1 MQLSDP
7 TLKRLTAIYRVL
19 SRLICFEPDIVSLSS
34 TKLGE
39 YIGYPAHTV
48 RKDISYLGE
57 VGNSG
62 KGYGVRELHDFIAQ
76 KLGLDTARRAAVVGL
91 GRIGSAI
98 LDYGRFS
105 QAGFDVVAGFDSD
118 INLVD
123 SMVSSVPVYPSYDIP
138 EIVQRHA
145 IELAFLAVPA
155 GAAEKSV
162 ARLVAGGIKGV
173 VNFSPLIMKHDTI
186 IIRNMDIT
194 GELTLLSAL
203 ITVKHL

>member
-1 MQLSDP
+1 MKLSDAS
-7 TLKRLTAIYRVL
+7 LKRLTSIYRVL
-19 SRLICFEPDIVSLSS
+19 SRLLWFRSDVANLSS

-48 RKDISYLGE
+48 RKDISCLGE
-57 VGNSG
+57 IGSSG
-62 KGYGVRELHDFIAQ
+62 RGYNVEDLHDFIGE
-76 KLGLDTARRAAVVGL
+76 KLGLDTPRKAAVVGL

-105 QAGFDVVAGFDSD
+105 KSGFDVVAGFDSD
-118 INLVD
+118 INRVDTLV
-123 SMVSSVPVYPSYDIP
+123 SNVPIYPSYDMA
-138 EIVQRHA
+138 EIINRLS

-155 GAAEKSV
+155 ESAQKSID
-162 ARLVAGGIKGV
+162 RLIGGGIKGV
-173 VNFSPLIMKHDTI
+173 VNFSPLILKSDKI

-203 ITVKHL
+203 ITVKKL

>member
-1 MQLSDP
+1 MKISDA
-7 TLKRLTAIYRVL
+7 TLKRLTTTYRVL
-19 SRLICFEPDIVSLSS
+19 SRLLRFEPQITTLSS
-34 TKLGE
+34 TQLGA

-57 VGNSG
+57 IGNTG
-62 KGYGVRELHDFIAQ
+62 KGYDVGELHDFIAA
-76 KLGLDTARRAAVVGL
+76 KLGLDTPRRAAVIGL

-98 LDYGRFS
+98 LEYGRFS
-105 QAGFDVVAGFDSD
+105 QAGFDVVAGFDSN

-123 SMVSSVPVYPSYDIP
+123 SMVSHVPVYPSYDISD
-138 EIVQRHA
+138 IISRYT

-155 GAAEKSV
+155 EGAEKSLQ
-162 ARLVAGGIKGV
+162 RLIDGGIKGV
-173 VNFSPLIMKHDTI
+173 VNFSPLILKSDRV

-203 ITVKHL
+203 ITMKNL